1 MSSITSKT
9 QFHLPITGKNLKV
22 EAKKLAGDKASYT
35 WLVGTQKEQ
44 KASPNGTLIYRSID
58 EKKGLM
64 TWLGHLGVP
73 SKDLLSHTQPPI
85 SILDFIEAL
94 TFSFSD
100 PWGSPKTSVW
110 RAFHAAEGGQSEQSG
125 QSGSLPSL
133 SGGAPEAVSLRP
145 SHLDLVAIQEELLA
159 LVKAATTRGGHVP
172 GGTPIYASTVLL
184 TFTTQLAL
192 LFPAGKESTQV
203 SIHDPRVTAIR
214 EMFDH
219 FVGVFNLRDHRLRQY
234 SHRCKRAVN
243 AELLT
248 LNYQLVDDIAAIKLV
263 LGPLL
268 HLSRGAALVPR
279 MTTRG
284 PHESQA

>member
-1 MSSITSKT
+1 M
-9 QFHLPITGKNLKV
+9 KV

-64 TWLGHLGVP
+64 TWLGHLCVP
-73 SKDLLSHTQPPI
+73 PQFGQDLISYTQPTI

-100 PWGSPKTSVW
+100 PWGSPKTSV
-110 RAFHAAEGGQSEQSG
+110 RLPFHAAELGQPG
-125 QSGSLPSL
+125 QSGSLPRLWPEWKDYRGS
-133 SGGAPEAVSLRP
+133 APEAVLLPP

-192 LFPAGKESTQV
+192 LFPAGKESRQV

-214 EMFDH
+214 EMFDK
-219 FVGVFNLRDHRLRQY
+219 FEGVFNLRDHRLRH
-234 SHRCKRAVN
+234 SDHRGKHAVN
-243 AELLT
+243 AELFT
-248 LNYQLVDDIAAIKLV
+248 LNDQLVDDISSIKLV

-268 HLSRGAALVPR
+268 HLSRGAALAPR